1 MFPVYTI
8 TSNIEVWIAIIA
20 LNLTLIGL
28 SSLAEKRSVIGVEYG
43 KFLLDR
49 YEVGG
54 VFRLY
59 HLLVFV
65 AVSDIWAFA
74 ALWFVDCKWLAVTT
88 FCMLCV
94 STCIVIVYLFVYVLR
109 ISKEVKL
116 QIYKNELQGLYVN
129 SNKECDFYGDR
140 IVGMNKGDRTTKKLS
155 SNVLQYFD
163 QYNDETIEAFNELFS
178 PGSIVYE
185 RVKFAD
191 GKESHDYSVYDK
203 GEDTGLKHISWE
215 FFQMFR
221 YSEIQ
226 ERWLLEI
233 LKIFNLEYSQS
244 FPRLRLYN
252 VARILGQ
259 INSVGFSDGLYKYKF
274 LDYLLPYIKDAVDAQ
289 GDMDSEMRIK
299 VEKYVYEQLALF
311 MSSTLAAHP
320 SRGYAHSVKKVFED
334 LLSPCS

>member
-1 MFPVYTI
+1 MFPI
-8 TSNIEVWIAIIA
+8 TSSIELWVALIA

-49 YEVGG
+49 YKVGG

-65 AVSDIWAFA
+65 AVSDIWAFV

-109 ISKEVKL
+109 VSKEVKL
-116 QIYKNELQGLYVN
+116 QIYKNELQGLNVN

-140 IVGMNKGDRTTKKLS
+140 VVGMNRGDRTSKKLS
-155 SNVLQYFD
+155 SNVLRYFD

-185 RVKFAD
+185 QVTLED
-191 GKESHDYSVYDK
+191 GRKSHDYSVYDDE
-203 GEDTGLKHISWE
+203 GNDTGLKHISWE

-233 LKIFNLEYSQS
+233 LKIFNLEYAQS

-252 VARILGQ
+252 IARILGQ
-259 INSVGFSDGLYKYKF
+259 INSVGFSEGLYKYKF
-274 LDYLLPYIKDAVDAQ
+274 LDYLLPYIKEA
-289 GDMDSEMRIK
+289 GPFK
-299 VEKYVYEQLALF
+299 T
-311 MSSTLAAHP
+311 ST
-320 SRGYAHSVKKVFED
+320 E
-334 LLSPCS
+334 